1 MPLTDY
7 GEKIMLDWLLG
18 GAVPTRP
25 ATWWVSLATGTPNAA
40 GASDGLFTPR
50 CRATFGAADSPS
62 GSATNINVLSCTLVP
77 VAGTS
82 SGTVFGWN
90 LYDSNL
96 NGTRLAYGTVA
107 NASGCRTLGSS
118 VAFGAG
124 SLKITLA

>member
-7 GEKIMLDWLLG
+7 GETILLDWILG
-18 GAVPTRP
+18 GAVPARP

-50 CRATFGAADSPS
+50 GRCTFGAADSPS
-62 GSATNINVLSCTLVP
+62 GSATNINVISGTLVA

-107 NASGCRTLGSS
+107 NASGCRTTGST
-118 VAFGAG
+118 VAFAAG

>member
-7 GEKIMLDWLLG
+7 GEKLLLDFVLG
-18 GAVPTRP
+18 GAAPSSPPGR
-25 ATWWVSLATGTPNAA
+25 WISLATGTPNAA

-50 CRATFGAADSPS
+50 GTVTFAAANSPQ
-62 GSATNINVLSCTLVP
+62 GSATNLNVISGTLVA

-107 NASGCRTLGSS
+107 NASGCRTTGST
-118 VAFGAG
+118 VAFAVG

>member
-7 GEKIMLDWLLG
+7 GEKLLLDWILG
-18 GAVPTRP
+18 GAA
-25 ATWWVSLATGTPNAA
+25 ATQPPGRWISLATGTPNAN

-50 CRATFGAADSPS
+50 GTVTFAAANSPQ
-62 GSATNINVLSCTLVP
+62 GSATNLNIISGTLVA
-77 VAGTS
+77 VAGIS

-96 NGTRLAYGTVA
+96 NGTRIAWGTVA
-107 NASGCRTLGSS
+107 NASGCRTTGST
-118 VAFGAG
+118 VAFTAG